1 MLVEGH
7 YEILAEKKI
16 ETLTLQ
22 KIRWK
27 EIVKKE
33 KNWNDVN
40 AVSSVSFIEF
50 ILLQIAQRKHHIFLV
65 CLSQDYRFSWI
76 ICYLSNYKPVEL
88 WPKASDRISIKESSN
103 NTVFIWN
110 RLSGPGL
117 KLSYKYTEVGICHVN
132 QVCCWF
138 PANLLTGTSTTIVLN
153 IELICLHFDQWISL
167 TQ

>member
-40 AVSSVSFIEF
+40 EVSSVSFIEF

>member
-1 MLVEGH
+1 MLVEVH

-40 AVSSVSFIEF
+40 AVSSVCFIEF

-65 CLSQDYRFSWI
+65 CLSQ
-76 ICYLSNYKPVEL
+76 V
-88 WPKASDRISIKESSN
+88 
-103 NTVFIWN
+103 
-110 RLSGPGL
+110 
-117 KLSYKYTEVGICHVN
+117 
-132 QVCCWF
+132 
-138 PANLLTGTSTTIVLN
+138 
-153 IELICLHFDQWISL
+153 
-167 TQ
+167 

>member
-88 WPKASDRISIKESSN
+88 WPKLQIEFLSRSHLIIQSLFEIGFQDLASNSVTNTPKSASAMWIKF
-103 NTVFIWN
+103 VAGFQQ
-110 RLSGPGL
+110 
-117 KLSYKYTEVGICHVN
+117 ICSLA
-132 QVCCWF
+132 
-138 PANLLTGTSTTIVLN
+138 PPPLL
-153 IELICLHFDQWISL
+153 F
-167 TQ
+167 